1 MKNYYKILRVKNN
14 ANKQEIKRAYKKL
27 AIKCHPDKGG
37 SNEKFKEISEA
48 YEVLSDDKKKFKYDN
63 NIILEP
69 YVICKNPFDLFDEII
84 NKSDKVFM
92 ESKINNV
99 DLFDDLDILDDF
111 DNSIFN
117 IKSFDEGFNSLNV
130 PDNIDNYSKS
140 IQTTIIENI
149 QKK

>member
-1 MKNYYKILRVKNN
+1 MKNYYKILKINKN
-14 ANKQEIKRAYKKL
+14 ADKQDIKCAYRIL
-27 AIKCHPDKGG
+27 AIKYHPDKGG

-99 DLFDDLDILDDF
+99 NLFDDLDILDDF